1 MITPAQMA
9 TVISRRQYASS
20 AVGEVVLLNEIL
32 TTLPVDDPL
41 RPRIVSLFE
50 DATEDDWALDYAQV
64 LADAR
69 RRLM

>member
-9 TVISRRQYASS
+9 TVISRRQYDSS

-32 TTLPVDDPL
+32 TTLSLSDPL

-50 DATEDDWALDYAQV
+50 EETEGNWALDYAQV
-64 LADAR
+64 LAEAR
-69 RRLM
+69 RRMI